1 MTIKPALRD
10 EQQEP
15 PVGWCSVCRN
25 ELYSYDTG
33 GICEECRKRGKKM
46 SELIQVVQL
55 PVIEQRLRSLK
66 ESVDKQVI
74 GAMALVCTEETV
86 QAVKAVRADLNKQ
99 FQELEEQ
106 RKAVKK
112 AVLGPYEQFEAV
124 YKECVSDGFKKADAA
139 LKGKISDVE
148 SEMKRQCEDGL
159 REYFAELCAA
169 EHVEWLDYDRA
180 GIVVDMASAKAKTPK
195 KLREQITNFVTGVSR
210 GVNLIASM
218 DNAEEIMVE
227 FKRTLDAA
235 EAIAIVQERHQQ
247 VQAEKKA
254 QDDREAARAREA
266 EAVKKVEAVSP
277 PVVQPPVEAE
287 KVYKCSFT
295 VHATKP
301 QLKKLKEFMQKEGIE
316 VE

>member
-1 MTIKPALRD
+1 
-10 EQQEP
+10 
-15 PVGWCSVCRN
+15 
-25 ELYSYDTG
+25 
-33 GICEECRKRGKKM
+33 M
-46 SELIQVVQL
+46 SNLIQVVQL

-66 ESVDKQVI
+66 ESVDKQVDD
-74 GAMALVCTEETV
+74 AMAMVCTEETV
-86 QAVKAVRADLNKQ
+86 QAVKSVRADLNKQ

-106 RKAVKK
+106 RKEVKK
-112 AVLGPYEQFEAV
+112 AVLGPYEQFEAI

-148 SEMKRQCEDGL
+148 SEMKRRCEDGL

-169 EHVEWLDYDRA
+169 EHVEWLSYDRA

-210 GVNLIASM
+210 GVSLIASM
-218 DNAEEIMVE
+218 DSAEEIMVE

-235 EAIAIVQERHQQ
+235 EAISIVQERHQRMQ
-247 VQAEKKA
+247 EERAAKAERESIQA
-254 QDDREAARAREA
+254 QEA
-266 EAVKKVEAVSP
+266 EAVKKVEAVPP

-316 VE
+316 FE